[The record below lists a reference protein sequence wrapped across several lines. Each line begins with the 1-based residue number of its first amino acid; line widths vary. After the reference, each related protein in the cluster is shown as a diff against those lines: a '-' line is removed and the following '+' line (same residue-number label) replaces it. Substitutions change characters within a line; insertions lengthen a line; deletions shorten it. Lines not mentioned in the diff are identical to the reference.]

1 MSMNIELPDWLDAC
15 RPDDALYADA
25 YEGTPAELR
34 ALLKTAIAF
43 AFHRWPSMDGETC
56 RARRSGRS
64 GFSHT
69 ELRRPASWA
78 LALLGPGFASP
89 ARLLAALVPAV
100 IAGAGRILVV
110 SEAPFSPAV
119 CTALE
124 LAGLED
130 SFLLHA
136 EQMPGLYEDLR
147 AAAPDGRL
155 VAFPG
160 ADGSFTPAQQELL
173 HAAALDGLPRFRDL
187 PRPRILSLHAEGSE
201 AAARLRWLQ
210 PDADLLRAP
219 APDVR
224 AVFTPLA
231 EASPAAFFPAFLC
244 GPGMEACWPGP
255 SPEFYRTRTCSA
267 FLFQNIDS
275 EALS

>member
-1 MSMNIELPDWLDAC
+1 MNIELPGWLDAC

-43 AFHRWPSMDGETC
+43 AFHRWPPADDEEAAS
-56 RARRSGRS
+56 RRSARS
-64 GFSHT
+64 GFSHS
-69 ELRRPASWA
+69 ESSRPAGWA
-78 LALLGPGFASP
+78 IASLGPGFASP

-100 IAGAGRILVV
+100 LAGVERMVVV

-119 CTALE
+119 CAALE

-130 SFLLHA
+130 SFLLDG
-136 EQMPGLYEDLR
+136 EQMPGLYEDMRTLC
-147 AAAPDGRL
+147 PEGRVL
-155 VAFPG
+155 AFPG
-160 ADGSFTPAQQELL
+160 AEGNFTPAQQELL
-173 HAAALDGLPRFRDL
+173 HSAALDGMPRLRDL
-187 PRPRILSLHAEGSE
+187 PSPRILCLHTPGSFHE
-201 AAARLRWLQ
+201 ESLRWLQ
-210 PDADLLRAP
+210 PDAEFLREP
-219 APDVR
+219 APDIR
-224 AVFTPLA
+224 AAYVPG
-231 EASPAAFFPAFLC
+231 EASAPGGLPFVC

-267 FLFQNIDS
+267 FLFQKNDP